1 MMRLRFQVLLR
12 RASFV
17 GVLCGLLVA
26 CGGNGAAA
34 DNPAG
39 APVAVVTTQL
49 AAMHPW
55 NDTISALGTV
65 KARESVTIT
74 AKVSET
80 VEQVHF
86 DSGDEVAAG
95 ATLVTL
101 SGPLLRA

>member
-1 MMRLRFQVLLR
+1 MMSPDFRAPAFRALVVSAFAGVVL
-12 RASFV
+12 A
-17 GVLCGLLVA
+17 A
-26 CGGNGAAA
+26 CGGGAPSAGA
-34 DNPAG
+34 DG
-39 APVAVVTTQL
+39 QAPVAVVTTAEVAL
-49 AAMHPW
+49 APW
-55 NDTISALGTV
+55 RDTISALGTV

-101 SGPLLRA
+101 SGK